1 MPVLV
6 RVELSHCNKKTWR
19 PYASTTCLWNSL
31 KVDSPGQS
39 FPSSAPCRTKSLLSP
54 PLWPWPSPNGQ
65 RRLPARGKQRRRLR
79 CRRTHT
85 WIGTLH
91 PSSQSCG
98 KNVVTPLPLAS
109 GGMGSGDLLPRCD
122 LRRQQSR
129 AWLAPPSP
137 RPVST
142 TMTESRQCSPQLC
155 RLTSV
160 HLRTSPS
167 VSRTLVARGRSA
179 CLTGMSLCPSCVL
192 RHTVPD
198 CDPDGSCPLIPL
210 AHAPLR
216 CPAAFAAGRQ

>member
-1 MPVLV
+1 MHPPPACGTVSKWTVQDGAFLPLP
-6 RVELSHCNKKTWR
+6 RAGGSHC
-19 PYASTTCLWNSL
+19 
-31 KVDSPGQS
+31 
-39 FPSSAPCRTKSLLSP
+39 SALLSGHGRHP
-54 PLWPWPSPNGQ
+54 MVNAGFRPEES
-65 RRLPARGKQRRRLR
+65 RGEGSDVGGLTPGR
-79 CRRTHT
+79 
-85 WIGTLH
+85 GTLH

-109 GGMGSGDLLPRCD
+109 GGMGSGDPLPRCD
-122 LRRQQSR
+122 LGRRQSR

-137 RPVST
+137 CPVST
-142 TMTESRQCSPQLC
+142 TVTESRQRSPQLC

-216 CPAAFAAGRQ
+216 CPAACAVGRQ